1 MQNNDKIGYVIRD
14 KDIKFVNRLLKKE
27 DFIVEGELRIKD
39 DISIKITNVR
49 KYQSRWNKDKFCYE
63 VDVEVSIS
71 PNFKGSHYWYRSTDN
86 RRIYR
91 YVRWNNSKILSEL
104 SYFGIS
110 NIVISKIKIKF

>member
-1 MQNNDKIGYVIRD
+1 MKNNDKVGYVLRD

-39 DISIKITNVR
+39 DILIKITNVR
-49 KYQSRWNKDKFCYE
+49 KYQSRWNRDKFCYE

-110 NIVISKIKIKF
+110 NIVISKINIKF